1 METFHVYSN
10 PRHIYEKMLDDIN
23 SAKKFIFLE
32 TYIFDDDEIGKK
44 FRNLLIKKAKQ
55 GLKIK
60 LLLDAW
66 GGTAKIPFFDKLKK
80 AGAEIRF
87 FREIRYLVRFFS
99 KNHERN
105 HRKLLIIDNHITYI
119 GSMNITARCL
129 DWRELVLRI
138 KGDISCDF
146 AKSFFQSWQMYG
158 ELNKKRLKTIVHH
171 EFEIIQDIPSYVGRA
186 TENKLYKLLS
196 RARKKI
202 LIETPYFIPSI
213 KLINTLGKLVKKG
226 IKVSLL
232 IPYSSD
238 VRIVDV
244 VRNSSLGRLYKKGI
258 MIHYYTDKKTMHSKL
273 LVVDDNFFMMGSS
286 NIDYR
291 SFIHNYEINFV
302 GKDKE
307 MIKELKEF
315 FNEGIKN
322 SKPFDFEEWKNRSS
336 GLKIVELILQMV
348 KHYL

>member
-1 METFHVYSN
+1 MESFNIYGN
-10 PRHIYEKMLDDIN
+10 PKQIYEKMLEDIN
-23 SAKKFIFLE
+23 SAKKYIFLE
-32 TYIFDDDEIGKK
+32 TYIYDDDEIGRK
-44 FRNLLIKKAKQ
+44 FRTLLIKKAKQ
-55 GLKIK
+55 GIKIK

-66 GGTAKIPFFDKLKK
+66 GGTAKLPFFEKLKK
-80 AGAEIRF
+80 AGAEVRF
-87 FREIRYLVRFFS
+87 FREIRYLIRFFS

-105 HRKLLIIDNHITYI
+105 HRKLLIIDNHVTYI
-119 GSMNITARCL
+119 GSINITAKCL
-129 DWRELVLRI
+129 NWRELVLRI

-146 AKSFFQSWQMYG
+146 AKSFYQSWQMYG
-158 ELNKKRLKTIVHH
+158 KLNKKRINKIVHK
-171 EFEIIQDIPSYVGRA
+171 EFEIIQDIPSYIGRA

-196 RARKKI
+196 KARKKI

-226 IKVSLL
+226 VKVNLL
-232 IPYSSD
+232 IPYHSG

-244 VRNSSLGRLYKKGI
+244 ARNRNLGRLYKKGI
-258 MIHYYTDKKTMHSKL
+258 AIHYYTEKTMHSKL
-273 LVVDDNFFMMGSS
+273 LIIDDNFFMLGSS

-302 GKDKE
+302 GKDKD
-307 MIKELKEF
+307 MIKKLQEF

-322 SKPFDFEEWKNRSS
+322 SKPFDFVEWKNRSS
-336 GLKIVELILQMV
+336 GLKVVELILEMI